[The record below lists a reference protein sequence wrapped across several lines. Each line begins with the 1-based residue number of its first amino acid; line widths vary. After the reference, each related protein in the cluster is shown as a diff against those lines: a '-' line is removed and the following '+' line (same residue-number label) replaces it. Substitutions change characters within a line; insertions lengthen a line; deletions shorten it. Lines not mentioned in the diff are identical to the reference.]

1 MYLTEPKFV
10 DIVRQQFRFKMN
22 TNASAFTKLILLQFV
37 FLFIN
42 NSRQVSPGSNTIQIY
57 EQIFSNDIVVGTTW
71 LWAFFLGYLLTSTAQ
86 RNGSFTFVTNRLSYH
101 IANFLFMLTAS
112 IIGGITAVLMGS
124 VVKLYALLQFGEI
137 VISTPGLIESPSDF
151 FIQLATAITYTMLFF
166 MMGYSIGT
174 LFQLNRIFILLFIV
188 GWIVLKFT
196 SSIWG
201 GITFIPDI
209 FSFFANEHSI
219 TIFLLKVSGTV
230 LGLFAIAATITN
242 RMEVKR

>member
-1 MYLTEPKFV
+1 
-10 DIVRQQFRFKMN
+10 
-22 TNASAFTKLILLQFV
+22 
-37 FLFIN
+37 
-42 NSRQVSPGSNTIQIY
+42 
-57 EQIFSNDIVVGTTW
+57 
-71 LWAFFLGYLLTSTAQ
+71 
-86 RNGSFTFVTNRLSYH
+86 
-101 IANFLFMLTAS
+101 MLTAS
-112 IIGGITAVLMGS
+112 IIGGLTAVLMGS

-137 VISTPGLIESPSDF
+137 VISTPGLIAAPSDF

-174 LFQLNRIFILLFIV
+174 LFQLNKIFILLFIV
-188 GWIVLKFT
+188 GWIVLKFI
-196 SSIWG
+196 SSTLG